1 MHESFVGKGRI
12 IFGRRPADVCSVQM
26 GLISPATESRTRC
39 ENARALVDK
48 DTESERRERER
59 ASAAGKSILVARGM
73 RPSSEPASWPGVPC
87 TATSYIVPALLIA
100 AAKGGRDF
108 IIAFENVS
116 LS

>member
-1 MHESFVGKGRI
+1 
-12 IFGRRPADVCSVQM
+12 
-26 GLISPATESRTRC
+26 
-39 ENARALVDK
+39 
-48 DTESERRERER
+48 
-59 ASAAGKSILVARGM
+59 VARGM

-116 LS
+116 LLSAAAAAMTCRRWTLAAAAAEVCQP